1 MNILVTGGSG
11 FIGSF
16 LVEKL
21 IEKDYT
27 VTILD
32 SSPISTARNL
42 ENIKHSKKLNYIQGD
57 VCDRKFIFDLF
68 SKEFDYVYHLAAIVG
83 IKHYIDNPLN
93 VINVNILGTKNIL
106 EAASEK
112 SVPVLL
118 TSTSEIYG
126 NNPSVPWPEDGDRVL
141 GSTSIDR
148 WSYSSSKAICEHMA
162 FALFKNANLPVSIV
176 RFFNVYGPRQ
186 DPILV
191 VSQNIKRAV
200 QGKLPILYD
209 GGNQTRCFTYVEDA
223 VEATIKV
230 AESSNCRGE
239 AFNVGSSFEYT
250 IKSLLQEICKIS
262 GLKSGF
268 EEVNTKEMYGDKYQD
283 IVRRVPSVEKVKNY
297 IGWVAQTDVPTGLKK
312 TFDWASKIY

>member
-1 MNILVTGGSG
+1 M
-11 FIGSF
+11 
-16 LVEKL
+16 
-21 IEKDYT
+21 
-27 VTILD
+27 
-32 SSPISTARNL
+32 
-42 ENIKHSKKLNYIQGD
+42 
-57 VCDRKFIFDLF
+57 
-68 SKEFDYVYHLAAIVG
+68 
-83 IKHYIDNPLN
+83 
-93 VINVNILGTKNIL
+93 GTKNIL

-126 NNPSVPWPEDGDRVL
+126 NNPSFPWSEDGDRVL

-186 DPILV
+186 APILV

-239 AFNVGSSFEYT
+239 VFNVGSSFEYT
-250 IKSLLQEICKIS
+250 IKSLLQEICEIS

-268 EEVNTKEMYGDKYQD
+268 KEVNTKEIYGDKYQD

-297 IGWVAQTDVPTGLKK
+297 IGWVAQTDVPSGLKK